1 MSLYINDTKATKK
14 EVRAIRNHLQ
24 RLGSGKAKPDLN
36 LYGICSELSDKYKVD
51 DIRRYTYT
59 WPKLA
64 YPACEVFPILDKKG
78 NYYQHNS
85 LGERSSMW
93 DRRTTVGKLRCEL
106 CLHIAAELSK
116 ELCEGVYT
124 NV

>member
-1 MSLYINDTKATKK
+1 MSLHINWDKATKK

-24 RLGSGKAKPDLN
+24 RLGEGKVKPKCN
-36 LYGICSELSDKYKVD
+36 RYGLCFELSNKYKVD
-51 DIRRYTYT
+51 SITAYIST

-64 YPACEVFPILDKKG
+64 YPACEVFPILDKHRA
-78 NYYQHNS
+78 YYQRNG
-85 LGERSSMW
+85 LDERISMW

-106 CLHIAAELSK
+106 CTHIAAELSK

-124 NV
+124 DV